1 MMLFVALEI
10 LQMSHG
16 MKKWVLRV
24 IRIRSRPVTNMAADK
39 VGFFFLFSQ
48 NVLIFFLFL
57 RENML
62 LVLIRSTSLRHTGL
76 SGSVRC
82 VSNW

>member
-39 VGFFFLFSQ
+39 VGFFFFSAK
-48 NVLIFFLFL
+48 
-57 RENML
+57 MY
-62 LVLIRSTSLRHTGL
+62 
-76 SGSVRC
+76 
-82 VSNW
+82 